1 MKNRKNESHVRLGSG
16 TAYEEDRRDPSREL
30 AASGEIDYLI
40 FDCFSEKTLMQAALR
55 QQRGDIGY
63 DRILEAKL
71 RVVVEDC
78 VKHGIK
84 MIFNGGGADVRG
96 AAQRTVES
104 LPGLQSA
111 RRQDCLCHGRQRPRS
126 PQADRSDHRRDG

>member
-1 MKNRKNESHVRLGSG
+1 MKNRKNESYVRLGSG
-16 TAYEEDRRDPSREL
+16 SAYEEDRRDPSREL

-55 QQRGDIGY
+55 KQRGDIGY

-84 MIFNGGGADVRG
+84 MIFNGGGA
-96 AAQRTVES
+96 
-104 LPGLQSA
+104 
-111 RRQDCLCHGRQRPRS
+111 
-126 PQADRSDHRRDG
+126 SDHRRDRRTGI